1 MKVSKSSVSTSYRSS
16 AASSAYG
23 KTQKA
28 QESTSL
34 DDSIEVSP
42 SAALFQKAV
51 DSSKNVPDIRTN
63 AISGIQKEFQDG
75 SYYRDETEVA
85 DKVITD
91 YLTSP

>member
-23 KTQKA
+23 KSQRA
-28 QESTSL
+28 QESTAL
-34 DDSIEVSP
+34 DDSLEVSP

-51 DSSKNVPDIRTN
+51 DSMSNVPDIRTE
-63 AISGIQKEFQDG
+63 ALSGIQKEFQDG
-75 SYYRDETEVA
+75 SYHRDETEVA
-85 DKVITD
+85 DKVIAD